1 MKNSIS
7 IASKKCLEVN
17 YDNFT
22 NIERFLSI
30 KNQNEYDELKLELL
44 FEVLSSF
51 YLYHK

>member
-17 YDNFT
+17 YANFT

-30 KNQNEYDELKLELL
+30 KNQNEYDELKSELL